1 MTWTAHIGQIDMK
14 FATRD
19 EAVEYTRKTN
29 RDGVVVKYDADTM
42 PLETIRITGGEII
55 HIGKRQQRAS
65 TR

>member
-14 FATRD
+14 FDTRD

-55 HIGKRQQRAS
+55 HTGKRQQRAS